1 MSKALVVTLL
11 IALLVLILGA
21 IRYLAG
27 SKHRRARNEGT
38 AAEHHSPQDPW
49 RGG

>member
-11 IALLVLILGA
+11 IALVVVIIGA
-21 IRYLAG
+21 IRYLTG
-27 SKHRRARNEGT
+27 SKHQRGRNVGS

-49 RGG
+49 R